1 MLCCACYAAQV
12 PEAVQ
17 GALKAVVLD
26 SSHRRAKSLM
36 ARLLSAEA
44 GLQEVY
50 RQVQRSAVCTGPFS
64 SALLFSVS

>member
-1 MLCCACYAAQV
+1 MINVQV

-26 SSHRRAKSLM
+26 STHKRAKALM
-36 ARLLSAEA
+36 AKLLSTDA

-50 RQVQRSAVCTGPFS
+50 KQVS
-64 SALLFSVS
+64 SCYPST